1 MVGIIPAQN
10 ISLSLLRKEEG
21 NISQSRNKKE
31 TSTQNSPLTTA
42 LEKAN
47 PEKADEL
54 KKNLKESQA
63 ILKQLESSRQDI
75 NEQRRTAAAEKIQQ
89 IKEKL
94 KALRLLMPVDPEAA
108 ARQVKQLARELAQA
122 VREYVRA
129 GGGGAGASL
138 EVGVTGTIV
147 LAGAGVNTASAASAV
162 NPEVAAGAEGQTVST
177 EAAGISDA
185 VASALPQTE
194 AGARPENTKNANETG
209 SDEQVKASPE
219 TAHLSSEEI
228 RKQKE
233 EEREYYREEI
243 QSQIA
248 LVNQITN
255 SDRAN
260 VEFINEVNKIK
271 DGLEAVI
278 RLVKKKIGN
287 ESNSVVDRDIEN
299 TEDSLRRVQKY
310 LDEMRSTGATATIGI
325 VNVLT

>member
-1 MVGIIPAQN
+1 MVGILPAQN
-10 ISLSLLRKEEG
+10 VSLSLLRKEEG
-21 NISQSRNKKE
+21 NTSESRNKKE
-31 TSTQNSPLTTA
+31 TSTQSSPLTTA
-42 LEKAN
+42 IEEAN

-54 KKNLKESQA
+54 KKNLEQSQA
-63 ILKQLESSRQDI
+63 ILKQLESSKQDI

-94 KALRLLMPVDPEAA
+94 KALRLLMPVDPEAV

-138 EVGVTGTIV
+138 QVGVTGTIV
-147 LAGAGVNTASAASAV
+147 LAGAGVNTASAASAA
-162 NPEVAAGAEGQTVST
+162 NPEVATGAEGQTVST

-194 AGARPENTKNANETG
+194 DGARPENTKNTNETG

-228 RKQKE
+228 TKKNE
-233 EEREYYREEI
+233 EDREYFREKI
-243 QSQIA
+243 QSQITQ
-248 LVNQITN
+248 VNEITN

-260 VEFINEVNKIK
+260 FEFINEVKKIK
-271 DGLEAVI
+271 NGLETVI
-278 RLVKKKIGN
+278 ELVKKKVGN
-287 ESNSVVDRDIEN
+287 ESNSVVDQDIEN
-299 TEDSLRRVQKY
+299 TEDSLRRVQRY
-310 LDEMRSTGATATIGI
+310 LDEMRSAGATGTIGI